1 MPADTHAGGKV
12 PVCKRALPSRL
23 TAALLLGVLLLLAPV
38 RADAYV
44 GPGAGI
50 AFVSSF
56 LVVLTTFFL
65 TLLTLLTWPVR
76 TVLRT
81 IRGKRALAKSRTE
94 KVIIVG
100 FDGMD
105 PELTDK
111 FMAKGLL
118 PNLSRLRESGSYSRL
133 ETTLPAESPVAW
145 SSFQTGCN
153 PGRHRVFDFLI
164 PNRKSYLPEL
174 CSARIEAPRR
184 NLTLGKYR
192 IPLSRPSIRFE
203 RKSQSF
209 WKILGEHG
217 VFSTVVRVP
226 ISFPPE
232 KFKGLLLSAMS
243 TPDLRGSQGTFSY
256 YTTDAEERAKYT
268 GGIQILVE
276 RNGGLVRSYIS
287 GPENPFLKEH
297 TEMRIPFSVHP
308 GKNGTDAQL
317 VLDRKRYPLK
327 LREYT
332 SWIPLR
338 FRTGLGP
345 SVHGICRLRLMEVSP
360 HFRLYITPISID
372 PGKPAMPISNPL
384 TYSMYLARTIGPFCT
399 HGLAEDTW
407 GLNEG
412 VLDEEAFLEQAYM
425 IHQERE
431 HMLFDAVEKTNRGAV
446 ACVFDITDRVQH
458 MFWRYLEEDHPA
470 NAGKDPAKYR
480 DVIAT
485 MYEKM
490 DGLVGRVMEKIR
502 DKDVLI
508 VMSDHGFTSFRR
520 GVNLN
525 TWLHQNG
532 YLALTG
538 SPSGAE
544 WFHDVDWSGS
554 RAYAVGLGG
563 VYLNLKGRE
572 ARGIVLPGTEEK
584 ALKQELIGRL
594 RGLRDEERGAVA
606 IDEVYDT
613 HETYKGP
620 YVQDGPDLIAGFSR
634 GYRISW
640 TSATGAVTERVFE
653 DNVKAWSGDHCINP
667 TEVPGVFFCNRKV
680 DEGRANIM
688 DVGPTVL
695 DLFGVQVP
703 TYCDGKSL
711 MPARAE

>member
-1 MPADTHAGGKV
+1 VRKDKIPIRILVT
-12 PVCKRALPSRL
+12 
-23 TAALLLGVLLLLAPV
+23 LLLSLLLLLVPV
-38 RADAYV
+38 RAHAYV

-65 TLLTLLTWPVR
+65 TILTLLTWPFR

-94 KVIIVG
+94 RVIIVG

-118 PNLSRLRESGSYSRL
+118 PNLKRVCESGSYSRL

-174 CSARIEAPRR
+174 CSARIEAPRK
-184 NLTLGKYR
+184 NLTLGRYR
-192 IPLSRPSIRFE
+192 IPLSRPNMRFE

-232 KFKGLLLSAMS
+232 KFNGLLLSAMS
-243 TPDLRGSQGTFSY
+243 APDLRGSQGTFSY
-256 YTTDAEERAKYT
+256 YTTDPAERAKYT

-276 RNGGLVRSYIS
+276 RTGEVVRSSIS
-287 GPENPFLKEH
+287 GPENPFLKER
-297 TEMRIPFSVHP
+297 TEMRIPFSIHP
-308 GKNGTDAQL
+308 GKNGTEAEL
-317 VLDRKRYPLK
+317 VLGRKRYPLK

-345 SVHGICRLRLMEVSP
+345 SVHGICRFYLKELSP

-372 PGKPAMPISNPL
+372 PGRPAMPISNPL
-384 TYSMYLARTIGPFCT
+384 TYSMYLARTLGPFCT

-412 VLDEEAFLEQAYM
+412 VLDEEAFLEQAYL

-431 HMLFDAVEKTNRGAV
+431 RMLFDAVEKTTRGAV

-458 MFWRYLEEDHPA
+458 MFWRYLEDDHPA
-470 NAGKDPAKYR
+470 NAGKDPEKYR
-480 DVIAT
+480 DVIPT
-485 MYEKM
+485 MYQKM
-490 DGLVGRVMEKIR
+490 DKLVGRVMEKIQ
-502 DKDVLI
+502 DKDVLV
-508 VMSDHGFTSFRR
+508 VMSDHGFKSFRR

-525 TWLHQNG
+525 TWLYQNG
-532 YLALTG
+532 YLALTQ
-538 SPSGAE
+538 SPTGAE
-544 WFHDVDWSGS
+544 WFHDVDWSRS

-563 VYLNLKGRE
+563 IYLNLKGRE
-572 ARGIVLPGTEEK
+572 ARGTVLPGTEEK
-584 ALKQELIGRL
+584 SLKQELIGRL
-594 RGLRDEERGAVA
+594 RGLGDNERGAVA

-613 HETYKGP
+613 HETYRGP
-620 YVQDGPDLIAGFSR
+620 YVQDAPDLIVGFSR
-634 GYRISW
+634 GYRVSW
-640 TSATGAVTERVFE
+640 TCATGAVTEDVFE

-667 TEVPGVFFCNRKV
+667 QEVPGVLFCNRKV
-680 DEGRANIM
+680 GAGRAHIM
-688 DVGPTVL
+688 DIGPTVL
-695 DLFGVQVP
+695 DLFGIQVP
-703 TYCDGKSL
+703 SYCDGKSL
-711 MPARAE
+711 MPVPTNS